1 MYKIDENFNY
11 LNHQG
16 YVRGQPGRVSWL
28 LGALFEAFCAGG
40 RVVVWL
46 GGVVFIL
53 EKRVYY
59 K

>member
-1 MYKIDENFNY
+1 M
-11 LNHQG
+11 
-16 YVRGQPGRVSWL
+16 RGQPGRVSWL